1 MEYINSLKNLYK
13 LNESQLDRLSEHFK
27 KHISI
32 NNIKDVETS
41 LNSLVSDQYSIK
53 NKIPRDRYNLVN
65 SFIMDIMNYIN
76 QFNNTIKS
84 TSKINKVFNQNDYLF
99 DKNVMFNKEQS
110 NLKPPKNKTDDDID
124 PYKLYGY
131 TKGQKIDINDL
142 KSKYKKYAL
151 ETHPDKNGG
160 NPRNFNIINNAFKV
174 LYEDYKLR
182 QEDKQFT
189 ELKNSSRSFI
199 EKQQGD
205 NYQNINMSSENFDS
219 SKFNRLYEKHRLSD
233 VNDDGYGNW
242 SKENEFASEDIVK
255 DPKLTS
261 GNFNSMFNRNVKVSN
276 QLTKY
281 QKPME
286 LFMNDNNGVMELGKD
301 KIDNYTGKTKTI
313 NFTDYKEAH
322 TTSRLVD
329 PDTKYNQYESI
340 NHIKSARSNIKELT
354 AEEIMEMELESAR
367 KIELEKKRISNLK
380 NSDERHFENYNKV
393 HNMMLRR
400 G

>member
-32 NNIKDVETS
+32 NNIKDVDAS
-41 LNSLVSDQYSIK
+41 LKSLLSDQYSIK
-53 NKIPRDRYNLVN
+53 NKIPKDRYNLVN

-84 TSKINKVFNQNDYLF
+84 TNKINKVFDQNEYLF
-99 DKNVMFNKEQS
+99 DKNVRFSKGQNKVEQQQ
-110 NLKPPKNKTDDDID
+110 TDTNSDID

-142 KSKYKKYAL
+142 KAKYKKYAL

-189 ELKNSSRSFI
+189 ELRNSSRSFI
-199 EKQQGD
+199 EKQRGD
-205 NYQNINMSSENFDS
+205 NYQNRDMSSENFDS
-219 SKFNRLYEKHRLSD
+219 TKFNRLYEKHRLSD
-233 VNDDGYGNW
+233 VNDDGYGDW
-242 SKENEFASEDIVK
+242 SKENQFDSEDIVK

-261 GNFNSMFNRNVKVSN
+261 GNFNSMFNRNVKVSK

-286 LFMNDNNGVMELGKD
+286 MFMNDNSGIMELGKD
-301 KIDNYTGKTKTI
+301 KVDNYTGKAKTI

-340 NHIKSARSNIKELT
+340 NHIKSARSNMKEMT

-367 KIELEKKRISNLK
+367 KIELEKKRLANLK
-380 NSDERHFENYNKV
+380 ENDERHFDNYNRV
-393 HNMMLRR
+393 HNIMLRR

>member
-13 LNESQLDRLSEHFK
+13 LDESQLDRLSEHFK

-32 NNIKDVETS
+32 NNIKDVDAS
-41 LNSLVSDQYSIK
+41 LKSLLSDQYSIK
-53 NKIPRDRYNLVN
+53 NKIPKDRYNLVN
-65 SFIMDIMNYIN
+65 AFIMDIMNYIN
-76 QFNNTIKS
+76 HFNNTIKS
-84 TSKINKVFNQNDYLF
+84 TNKINKVFDQNEYLF
-99 DKNVMFNKEQS
+99 DKNVRFSKGQNKVEPQQ
-110 NLKPPKNKTDDDID
+110 TDTNSDID

-189 ELKNSSRSFI
+189 ELRNSSRSFI
-199 EKQQGD
+199 EKQRGD
-205 NYQNINMSSENFDS
+205 NYQNRDMSSENFDS
-219 SKFNRLYEKHRLSD
+219 TKFNRLYEKHRLSD
-233 VNDDGYGNW
+233 VNDDGYGDW
-242 SKENEFASEDIVK
+242 SKENQFDSEDIVK

-261 GNFNSMFNRNVKVSN
+261 GNFNSMFNRNVKVSK

-286 LFMNDNNGVMELGKD
+286 MFMNDNSGIMELGKD
-301 KIDNYTGKTKTI
+301 KVDNYTGKAKTI

-329 PDTKYNQYESI
+329 PDTKYNQ
-340 NHIKSARSNIKELT
+340 LP
-354 AEEIMEMELESAR
+354 L
-367 KIELEKKRISNLK
+367 SNL
-380 NSDERHFENYNKV
+380 
-393 HNMMLRR
+393 
-400 G
+400 

>member
-13 LNESQLDRLSEHFK
+13 LDESQLDRLSEHFK

-32 NNIKDVETS
+32 NNIKDVEAS
-41 LNSLVSDQYSIK
+41 LKSLLSDQYSVK
-53 NKIPRDRYNLVN
+53 NKIPKDRYNLVN
-65 SFIMDIMNYIN
+65 AFIMDIMNYIN

-84 TSKINKVFNQNDYLF
+84 TNKINKVFDQNEYLF
-99 DKNVMFNKEQS
+99 DKNIRFSKVQGA
-110 NLKPPKNKTDDDID
+110 PKTDTDIDNDID

-131 TKGQKIDINDL
+131 TQGQKIDINDL

-160 NPRNFNIINNAFKV
+160 DPRNFNIINNAFKV

-189 ELKNSSRSFI
+189 ELRNSSRSFI
-199 EKQQGD
+199 EKQRGD
-205 NYQNINMSSENFDS
+205 NYQNRDMSSENFDS
-219 SKFNRLYEKHRLSD
+219 TKFNRLYEKHRISD
-233 VNDDGYGNW
+233 VNDDGYGDW
-242 SKENEFASEDIVK
+242 TKENQFDSEDIVK

-261 GNFNSMFNRNVKVSN
+261 GNFNSMFNRNVKVSK

-286 LFMNDNNGVMELGKD
+286 MFMNDNSGIMELGKD
-301 KIDNYTGKTKTI
+301 KVDNYTGKAKTI

-340 NHIKSARSNIKELT
+340 NHIKSARSNMKEMT

-367 KIELEKKRISNLK
+367 KIELEKKRLANLK
-380 NSDERHFENYNKV
+380 ENDERHFDNYNRV
-393 HNMMLRR
+393 HNIMLRR